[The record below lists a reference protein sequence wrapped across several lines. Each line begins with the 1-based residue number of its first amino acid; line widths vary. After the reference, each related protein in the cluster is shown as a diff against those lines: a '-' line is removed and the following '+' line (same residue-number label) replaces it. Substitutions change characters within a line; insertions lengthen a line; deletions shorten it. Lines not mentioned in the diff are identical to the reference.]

1 MTSWRLSWRVGA
13 LEKPRAQDCH
23 DDSWVAKVGGFVY
36 MIMSI
41 ILVLILIVMVT
52 YVTAV
57 LRAAH

>member
-23 DDSWVAKVGGFVY
+23 DDWVAKVGGFVY